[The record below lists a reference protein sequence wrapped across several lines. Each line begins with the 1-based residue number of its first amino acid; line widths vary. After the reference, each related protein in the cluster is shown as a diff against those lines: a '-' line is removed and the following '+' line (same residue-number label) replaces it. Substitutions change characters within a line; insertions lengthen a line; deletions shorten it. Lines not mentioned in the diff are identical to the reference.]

1 MDRARGRRPLTPCG
15 PFEIMD
21 DGIGAY
27 ANLLTGL
34 NLGSE
39 FEAVQE
45 LSKGSTRPTPHATR
59 VKGSSP
65 Q

>member
-1 MDRARGRRPLTPCG
+1 
-15 PFEIMD
+15 MD